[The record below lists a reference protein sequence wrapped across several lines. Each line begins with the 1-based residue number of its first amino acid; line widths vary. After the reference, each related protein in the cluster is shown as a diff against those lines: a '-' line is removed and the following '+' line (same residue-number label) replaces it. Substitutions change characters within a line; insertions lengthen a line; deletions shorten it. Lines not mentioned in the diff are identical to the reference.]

1 MKDKD
6 RTSGYKKDAFTLI
19 KMAKNQTTTTHK
31 TQKIASVGEAKEKL
45 ESLCTVG
52 RNVK

>member
-19 KMAKNQTTTTHK
+19 KMAKNQTTNNNN
-31 TQKIASVGEAKEKL
+31 TQNPENSKCWRG
-45 ESLCTVG
+45 
-52 RNVK
+52 